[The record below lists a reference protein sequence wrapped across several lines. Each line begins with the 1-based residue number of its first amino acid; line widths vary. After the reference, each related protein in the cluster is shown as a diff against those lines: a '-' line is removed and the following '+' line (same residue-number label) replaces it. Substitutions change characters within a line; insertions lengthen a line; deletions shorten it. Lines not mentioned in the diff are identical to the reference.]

1 MSTIAYCYLLGFV
14 VRYFRYVNDTT
25 ERIVRKYLAL
35 LSQTNVTNVTIR
47 LCPPSKLDNLCEY

>member
-35 LSQTNVTNVTIR
+35 LSQTNVASVAIGLR
-47 LCPPSKLDNLCEY
+47 PPSKLDNLL